1 MAEIILTKENFENE
15 VMNSEIPVLVDFF
28 AVWCGPCK
36 MLAPI
41 LAEFAEENEGKVK
54 VCKVNVDDEGEL
66 AQRFG
71 IMSIPTLVVFKNGVE
86 TAKSI
91 GFVDKSGLAA
101 LIEK

>member
-1 MAEIILTKENFENE
+1 MAEIILTKDNFENE
-15 VMNSEIPVLVDFF
+15 VLNSEIPVLVDFF

-41 LAEFAEENEGKVK
+41 LSEFAEENEGKVK

-71 IMSIPTLVVFKNGVE
+71 VMSIPTLIVFKNGAE
-86 TAKSI
+86 IAKSI
-91 GFVDKSGLAA
+91 GFVDKAGLSA

>member
-1 MAEIILTKENFENE
+1 MAEITLTKENFENE

-41 LAEFAEENEGKVK
+41 LAEFAQENEGKVK

-71 IMSIPTLVVFKNGVE
+71 VMSIPTIIVFKNGEE
-86 TAKSI
+86 TTKSV
-91 GFVDKSGLAA
+91 GFVDKSGLSA

>member
-71 IMSIPTLVVFKNGVE
+71 VMSIPTLVVFKNGEE